1 MWLFLRLF
9 GGARLARVALF
20 VASISYSSAPAQDV
34 VWQENGGPTFN
45 DGFFVGPSSIAAV
58 RVTAAFAMS
67 ASGLEVFSGETPGDA
82 KVAIWSDDAA
92 LGKPLAKLAEQT
104 FTLVAAKGFQ
114 GADFHAPIPI
124 NAGQVFWVS
133 FVLPFTAQSPLD
145 ETKSSLGQVYRT
157 SSDGGASWN
166 GPFQFNTSHYKFRI
180 RGGNG
185 SCGGFTTTSGPGCL
199 GVNGMPRLSGGG
211 CPTPGKTLALRLDA
225 GASSAVGVL
234 TIGLGTQSAPLVSL
248 CALHNFPLSALSIPL
263 VLDLSGSFTL
273 VATIPPTVW
282 VGDLY
287 LQTVT
292 ADSAMLYGFSASNA
306 LRVSIG

>member
-1 MWLFLRLF
+1 MSLLHRLVRL
-9 GGARLARVALF
+9 ARLAFIV
-20 VASISYSSAPAQDV
+20 VSISSAPAVADGV
-34 VWQENGGPTFN
+34 CWQENGGPTFN

-58 RVTAAFAMS
+58 RVTAAFAFS
-67 ASGLEVFSGETPGDA
+67 ASGLEVFSGETPGAA
-82 KVAIWSDDAA
+82 KVAIWSHDAA
-92 LGKPLAKLAEQT
+92 LGKPLAKLTEQS
-104 FTLVAAKGFQ
+104 FTLVASKGFQ

-124 NAGQVFWVS
+124 AAGQVFWVAFS
-133 FVLPFTAQSPLD
+133 LPFTAQSPLD
-145 ETKSSLGQVYRT
+145 EAKSSLGQVYRT

-180 RGGNG
+180 RGGSG
-185 SCGGFTTTSGPGCL
+185 PCAGFTTTSGPGCL

-211 CPTPGKTLALRLDA
+211 CPTQGQTLALRLDA
-225 GASSAVGVL
+225 GASSAIGVL
-234 TIGLGTQSAPLVSL
+234 TIGFGTQTAPLVSL

-273 VATIPPTVW
+273 VAPIPPGVP

-287 LQTVT
+287 LQAVT